1 MAHLDVFRNPDIAT
15 ASVIPYVVDVQS
27 ELLAD
32 LPTRV
37 VIPLAHAEAIE
48 TPILRLNPKVGVGDT
63 VLVALT
69 QDMASISNRLLRN
82 PVANLSP
89 QRDEFVAALDF
100 LFTGF

>member
-1 MAHLDVFRNPDIAT
+1 MAQLDVFRNPDAAT

-37 VIPLAHAEAIE
+37 VIPLAYPEAIE

-63 VLVALT
+63 ALVALT
-69 QDMASISNRLLRN
+69 QDMASVPNRLLRN

-89 QRDEFVAALDF
+89 QRDEIVAALDF

>member
-1 MAHLDVFRNPDIAT
+1 MAHLDVFRNPDNTT

-37 VIPLAHAEAIE
+37 VIPLAYPEAIE

-63 VLVALT
+63 ALVALT
-69 QDMASISNRLLRN
+69 QDMASVSNRLLRN

-89 QRDEFVAALDF
+89 QRAEILAALDF